1 MGLTTDVI
9 DEPESIRKIDHDDE
23 FTNHSEYVAAKIE
36 DLANIK
42 ETGILGD
49 STINLLKSHGISMMP
64 EDDTSKDMLNTALQN
79 GRQLILSE
87 GGKLLLN
94 ETKKLNNNTNSNNN
108 NSTNIN
114 NNVNHSKTIVPVRVR
129 NDSSSYVNSCLVT
142 NSNTVSKS
150 KPNIISKAKD
160 NANIAKNKVRVIIG
174 CFFNFFFKF
183 YF

>member
-1 MGLTTDVI
+1 MKNLCCI
-9 DEPESIRKIDHDDE
+9 CI
-23 FTNHSEYVAAKIE
+23 
-36 DLANIK
+36 

-94 ETKKLNNNTNSNNN
+94 ETKKLHNNNN

-114 NNVNHSKTIVPVRVR
+114 NNTNVNNSKTIVPVKVR
-129 NDSSSYVNSCLVT
+129 NDSSSYVNSCLMT
-142 NSNTVSKS
+142 NSNTVNKS

-160 NANIAKNKVRVIIG
+160 NANIAKNKVR
-174 CFFNFFFKF
+174 CLFFP
-183 YF
+183 

>member
-1 MGLTTDVI
+1 MVNDFVVI
-9 DEPESIRKIDHDDE
+9 
-23 FTNHSEYVAAKIE
+23 
-36 DLANIK
+36 LLIK
-42 ETGILGD
+42 NLYFICIETGILGD

-94 ETKKLNNNTNSNNN
+94 ETKKLHNNNNNSNNN

-114 NNVNHSKTIVPVRVR
+114 NNVNNSKTIVPVRVR

-160 NANIAKNKVRVIIG
+160 NANIAKNKVGMMG
-174 CFFNFFFKF
+174 CYLF
-183 YF
+183 